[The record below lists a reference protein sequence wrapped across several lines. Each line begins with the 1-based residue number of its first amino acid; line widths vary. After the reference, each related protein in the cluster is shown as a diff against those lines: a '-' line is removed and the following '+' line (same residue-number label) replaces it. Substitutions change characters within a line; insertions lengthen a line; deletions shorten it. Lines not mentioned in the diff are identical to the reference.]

1 MTDGPLACTLTPGE
15 IRSGRTDLLPGL
27 AELAVRL
34 APLPNGVRLVFAPS
48 AATLRRIGE
57 VVAREKRCCGFLDF
71 RVRTGGI
78 PGAIR
83 LDVTGPARTRE
94 FLRDLFGGSLPAAT

>member
-1 MTDGPLACTLTPGE
+1 MSDGPIACTLTPGE

-27 AELAVRL
+27 ADLAVRR

-83 LDVTGPARTRE
+83 LDVTGPEGTRE
-94 FLRDLFGGSLPAAT
+94 FLRDLFEESAPAAS